1 MKKNKKIK
9 KNYMKNHQQ
18 QIKIFKKKIF
28 DTQLKK
34 IAQ

>member
-1 MKKNKKIK
+1 
-9 KNYMKNHQQ
+9 MKNHQQ